1 MLELSGM
8 TRHQYYY
15 KPKKNDGRGRKKSQ
29 FTSKKEGDKI
39 IKTNNSEVV
48 EIIKTRQSDVDL
60 QSGYQKMTTS
70 LMLLGFIINHKK
82 VYRLMEENQLLMEKP
97 KKASKEF
104 AKYRILTPKSPLT
117 SFEMDIKQVYC
128 TEKRRYAYIL
138 SIIDTFT
145 RVVLY
150 WEVCYNIKHQQVIR
164 AWQNVIQHII
174 QPFTEVNQEVHIE
187 VRNDNGPQFSAKN
200 LREFFKENNLTHVF
214 THPYT
219 PEENGH
225 IESFHS
231 ILSKTLD
238 NYTFWSIGELEKRLD
253 TFYHKYNNER
263 IHGSVANL
271 PPVVFWR
278 MWNEDKIIRKE
289 LSKRK
294 VKFTLKGSYQELSGN
309 TSQRFAPCINLNEL
323 DAHLN
328 LNNQEVDEFYKAE
341 LITLKNNHRFK
352 TSPSIA
358 PCENKNKKENDIF
371 ASAS

>member
-1 MLELSGM
+1 MLLNILYNHS
-8 TRHQYYY
+8 Q
-15 KPKKNDGRGRKKSQ
+15 KLIKKFILKL
-29 FTSKKEGDKI
+29 E
-39 IKTNNSEVV
+39 
-48 EIIKTRQSDVDL
+48 
-60 QSGYQKMTTS
+60 MTTDLNS
-70 LMLLGFIINHKK
+70 
-82 VYRLMEENQLLMEKP
+82 
-97 KKASKEF
+97 
-104 AKYRILTPKSPLT
+104 
-117 SFEMDIKQVYC
+117 
-128 TEKRRYAYIL
+128 
-138 SIIDTFT
+138 
-145 RVVLY
+145 
-150 WEVCYNIKHQQVIR
+150 QQKIY
-164 AWQNVIQHII
+164 
-174 QPFTEVNQEVHIE
+174 E
-187 VRNDNGPQFSAKN
+187 S
-200 LREFFKENNLTHVF
+200 FFKENNLIHVF

-238 NYTFWSIGELEKRLD
+238 NYTFWSIGDLEKRLD
-253 TFYHKYNNER
+253 SFCHKYNNER

-371 ASAS
+371 ANAS